1 MSETKRSRT
10 KMTEMARKYIDAEA
24 EDSDD
29 DKEEDTDQ
37 GDYDDE
43 YGFESGDDGMAD
55 GEQLHPKLN
64 NT

>member
-1 MSETKRSRT
+1 
-10 KMTEMARKYIDAEA
+10 MTEMARKYIDAEA

-29 DKEEDTDQ
+29 NKEEDTDQ